1 MTEKE
6 LNTIDTND
14 TIDTT
19 DMTDKTDK
27 TEIDNGSNKKKKSV
41 VDFSKTEFNQDEKLI
56 IKKEVELIKEKYPH
70 HIPILIRSNKINFTQ
85 YKYLVN
91 EEVTI
96 SEFMMILKKKI
107 KLNSYEAIYLFIN
120 NSIPKGSS
128 QLNNLYN
135 SHKDLETN
143 MLIINVCKENTFGA

>member
-1 MTEKE
+1 MIYIMKENE
-6 LNTIDTND
+6 LNKT
-14 TIDTT
+14 DTT
-19 DMTDKTDK
+19 DIN
-27 TEIDNGSNKKKKSV
+27 ENINIKKKSV
-41 VDFSKTEFNQDEKLI
+41 VDFSKSEFNQDEKLI

-70 HIPILIRSNKINFTQ
+70 HIPILIRSNKIHFTQ

-120 NSIPKGSS
+120 NTIPKGSTS
-128 QLNNLYN
+128 LNNLYK
-135 SHKDLETN
+135 SYKDLEID
-143 MLIINVCKENTFGA
+143 MLIITVCKENTFGV